1 MIRYLTRRL
10 LYGLLV
16 IFGVVVLVFMLFNVL
31 PADPARLT
39 LGQRADVASLNNV
52 RHELYLD
59 KPLPVQ
65 FLLYL
70 NDLSPVSVLDKAYPL
85 QLDHPHVTL
94 FHFSS
99 QKSLVLKPPYLRRS
113 YQSKKEV
120 WSLLME
126 ALPNTIILAIAA
138 MVFASIIGIFLGVV
152 AAIKQNT
159 WMDTGAVFA
168 SVIGISA
175 PSFFSG
181 IVIAYVF
188 GYLLSAYTGL
198 HMTGSLFDM
207 DPFAGKVLTLKNM
220 ILPALTLG
228 IRPLAIIVQ
237 LTRSAM
243 LDVMNQDYIRTAY
256 AKGLSKKVVLF
267 KHALKNALNPVVTA
281 ITGWLA
287 ELLAGS
293 FFVEYIFGWKGIG
306 KITVDALE
314 KFDFPV
320 VMGSVLVIAV
330 LFVLVNILADIL
342 YALLDP
348 RISLK

>member
-1 MIRYLTRRL
+1 
-10 LYGLLV
+10 
-16 IFGVVVLVFMLFNVL
+16 MLFNVL

-70 NDLSPVSVLDKAYPL
+70 NDLSPVSILDKSYPL
-85 QLDHPHVTL
+85 QQEHPHITL

-99 QKSLVLKPPYLRRS
+99 QRSLVLKPPYLRRS

-120 WSLLME
+120 WTILME
-126 ALPNTIILAIAA
+126 ALPNTIALALAA
-138 MVFASIIGIFLGVV
+138 MLFASVIGVFLGVV
-152 AAIKQNT
+152 AAVKQNT
-159 WMDTGAVFA
+159 WMDTGSVFA

-188 GYLLSAYTGL
+188 GYLLSQYTGL
-198 HMTGSLFDM
+198 HMTGSMYDV
-207 DPFAGKVLTLKNM
+207 DPFAGRVLTLKNM

-330 LFVLVNILADIL
+330 LFVFVNILADIL
-342 YALLDP
+342 YAMLDP

>member
-1 MIRYLTRRL
+1 MTRYLLRRL
-10 LYGLLV
+10 GYGLLV
-16 IFGVVVLVFMLFNVL
+16 IFGVVVLVFTLFNVL

-39 LGQRADVASLNNV
+39 LGQRADVASLQNV

-59 KPLPVQ
+59 KPLPMQ
-65 FLLYL
+65 FLLYV
-70 NDLSPVSVLDKAYPL
+70 NDLSPIGVIDKAYPL
-85 QLDHPHVTL
+85 QVAHPHLSLLRLSADRT
-94 FHFSS
+94 
-99 QKSLVLKPPYLRRS
+99 LVLKTPYLRRS

-126 ALPNTIILAIAA
+126 ALPNTIVLAIAA
-138 MVFASIIGIFLGVV
+138 MLLASIVGVLLGVL
-152 AAIKQNT
+152 AAVKQNT

-168 SVIGISA
+168 SVTGISA

-181 IVIAYVF
+181 IILAYVF
-188 GYLLSAYTGL
+188 GFLLSRYTGL
-198 HMTGSLFDM
+198 HMTGSLFEL
-207 DPFAGKVLTLKNM
+207 DPFAGKVLSLKNL
-220 ILPALTLG
+220 ILPAITLG

-256 AKGLSKKVVLF
+256 AKGLAKGVVLF

-320 VMGSVLVIAV
+320 VMGSVLIISV
-330 LFVLVNILADIL
+330 LFVLVNILADLL

-348 RISLK
+348 RITLN